1 MAEESVIYEKKPP
14 LALVTLNR
22 PEKLNTLNRGP
33 GSIIERLAEVWVD
46 VRHDPE
52 IRVAV
57 LKGAGRCF
65 CAGLDI
71 SSRAVEGSA
80 GIGQSRSAPSKSD
93 PQGLTKGHESDP
105 WVLFTGKDNPEAG
118 LGIGLPPYLQN
129 MWDCTK
135 PIIAQVHSFCLGFGL
150 ALANFSDIVLAAPN
164 SLFGYPPIRF
174 GDPMVMSI
182 LMPWLLGM
190 RKISEMAYTG
200 AMINADDAY
209 NCGLINRVV
218 PQDKLDDDVLRMA
231 RVVAAVPP
239 MVNLYSKLS
248 IHNYYEMQG
257 IKNATEYARAMV
269 YLIEGGEI
277 PYGTKWFQKRREEEV
292 GLKGALAER
301 MAPYAEYDAAI
312 RERAQKLAEEMK
324 E

>member
-1 MAEESVIYEKKPP
+1 MPEENVIYEKKPP
-14 LALVTLNR
+14 IAFVTMNR

-33 GSIIERLAEVWVD
+33 GSIIERMAEVWVD
-46 VRHDPE
+46 VRNDPE
-52 IRVAV
+52 MRVAV

-71 SSRAVEGSA
+71 SGQAVEGLT
-80 GIGQSRSAPSKSD
+80 GIGQSRSAPSKLD

-118 LGIGLPPYLQN
+118 HGVGLPAYLQN
-129 MWDCTK
+129 MWDCPK
-135 PIIAQVHSFCLGFGL
+135 PIIAQVHSYCLGFGL
-150 ALANFSDIVLAAPN
+150 ALANFSDIVVASPN

-190 RKISEMAYTG
+190 RKVSEMAYTG
-200 AMINADDAY
+200 AMINADDAH

-218 PQDKLDDDVLRMA
+218 SKDKLDDHVLKLA
-231 RVVAAVPP
+231 KVVAAVPP

-248 IHNYYEMQG
+248 IHHYYEMQG
-257 IKNATEYARAMV
+257 IKNALEFSRAMV
-269 YLIEGGEI
+269 FLIEGGEI
-277 PYGTKWFQKRREEEV
+277 PYGTKWFQKRREEEL
-292 GLKGALAER
+292 GLKGALEER
-301 MAPYAEYDAAI
+301 MAPYAEYDFAI
-312 RERAQKLAEEMK
+312 RERAKKLADEWK